1 MKYTPQHLGEN
12 QHDLAHLRISPFL
25 GIHSVSIFADRWRNE
40 QVAKL
45 GVRTWKVLYSLISIA
60 GLALMTLG
68 YLEARPQ
75 PITVWTPPSWA
86 WLITVYFSLISLI
99 LVAAAYVPRNA
110 IKLKLK
116 DPMLVGV
123 IIWAICHL
131 TTIGSLAGIIL
142 FGSFLLW
149 GILDLLSCRARRS
162 TLPPVKEKASATM
175 TLVTIAVGVVAF
187 LPFAHIAYGIVR
199 S

>member
-1 MKYTPQHLGEN
+1 MTLLICG
-12 QHDLAHLRISPFL
+12 LILFL
-25 GIHSVSIFADRWRNE
+25 GIHSVSIFADQWRND

-45 GVRTWKVLYSLISIA
+45 GVRTWKVLYSLIAIA

-75 PITVWTPPSWA
+75 PITIWSPPSWA
-86 WLITVYFSLISLI
+86 WLITVYFSLVSLI
-99 LVAAAYVPRNA
+99 LIAAAYVPRNA

-123 IIWAICHL
+123 IVWAIFHL

-142 FGSFLLW
+142 FGGFLIW
-149 GILDLLSCRARRS
+149 GILDLISCRARRS
-162 TLPPVKEKASATM
+162 NLPPVKEKASVVM
-175 TLVTIAVGVVAF
+175 TLATIAVGVVAF
-187 LPFAHIAYGIVR
+187 LPFAHIAFGIVR

>member
-1 MKYTPQHLGEN
+1 
-12 QHDLAHLRISPFL
+12 
-25 GIHSVSIFADRWRNE
+25 
-40 QVAKL
+40 
-45 GVRTWKVLYSLISIA
+45 
-60 GLALMTLG
+60 
-68 YLEARPQ
+68 
-75 PITVWTPPSWA
+75 
-86 WLITVYFSLISLI
+86 
-99 LVAAAYVPRNA
+99 VPRNA

-162 TLPPVKEKASATM
+162 TLPPVKKKASATM

-187 LPFAHIAYGIVR
+187 LPFAHIAFGIVR

>member
-1 MKYTPQHLGEN
+1 MTLLICG
-12 QHDLAHLRISPFL
+12 LVLFL

-149 GILDLLSCRARRS
+149 GILDLRSCRARRS

-187 LPFAHIAYGIVR
+187 LPFAHIAFGIVR

>member
-1 MKYTPQHLGEN
+1 MTLLICG
-12 QHDLAHLRISPFL
+12 LILFL
-25 GIHSVSIFADRWRNE
+25 GIHSVSIFADPWRNE

-68 YLEARPQ
+68 YLEARPH
-75 PITVWTPPSWA
+75 PITIWSPPSWA

-99 LVAAAYVPRNA
+99 LIAAAYVPRNA

-123 IIWAICHL
+123 IVWAICHL

-142 FGSFLLW
+142 FGSFLIW
-149 GILDLLSCRARRS
+149 GILDLISCRARRS
-162 TLPPVKEKASATM
+162 TLPPAKEKASVVM
-175 TLVTIAVGVVAF
+175 TLLTIAIGVVAF
-187 LPFAHIAYGIVR
+187 LPFAHIAFGIVR
-199 S
+199 C

>member
-1 MKYTPQHLGEN
+1 MTLLIGG
-12 QHDLAHLRISPFL
+12 LVLFL
-25 GIHSVSIFADRWRNE
+25 GIHSVSIFADRWRND
-40 QVAKL
+40 QIAKL

-75 PITVWTPPSWA
+75 PITIWSPPSWA
-86 WLITVYFSLISLI
+86 WLITVYFSLVALI

-123 IIWAICHL
+123 IVWAICHL

-149 GILDLLSCRARRS
+149 GILDLLSSRARRS
-162 TLPPVKEKASATM
+162 ALPPVIEKASVVM

-187 LPFAHIAYGIVR
+187 LPFAHIAFGIVR

>member
-1 MKYTPQHLGEN
+1 MTFLVCG
-12 QHDLAHLRISPFL
+12 LILFL
-25 GIHSVSIFADRWRNE
+25 GIHSVSIFADQWRNE

-45 GVRTWKVLYSLISIA
+45 GALTWKIIYSLISIA
-60 GLALMTLG
+60 GLVLMTVG

-75 PITVWTPPSWA
+75 PITIWSPPPWA
-86 WLITVYFSLISLI
+86 WQITVYFSLVSLI
-99 LVAAAYVPRNA
+99 LIAAAYVPNNA

-123 IIWAICHL
+123 IVWALCHL
-131 TTIGSLAGIIL
+131 TTIGSLAGILL
-142 FGSFLLW
+142 FGSFLIW
-149 GILDLLSCRARRS
+149 GILDLISCRARRARQ
-162 TLPPVKEKASATM
+162 PPTREKASVVM
-175 TLVTIAVGVVAF
+175 TLATIAAGTVAF

>member
-1 MKYTPQHLGEN
+1 MTLLICG
-12 QHDLAHLRISPFL
+12 LILFL
-25 GIHSVSIFADRWRNE
+25 GIHSVSIFADQWRND

-45 GVRTWKVLYSLISIA
+45 GALTWKLIYSLMSIV
-60 GLALMTLG
+60 GIALMTIG

-75 PITVWTPPSWA
+75 PITIWSPPSWA
-86 WLITVYFSLISLI
+86 WQITVYVSLVSLI
-99 LVAAAYVPRNA
+99 LIAAAYVPKNA

-123 IIWAICHL
+123 IVWAICHL
-131 TTIGSLAGIIL
+131 TTIGSLAGILL

-149 GILDLLSCRARRS
+149 GVLDLLSCRARRS
-162 TLPPVKEKASATM
+162 KPPLAQEKASVVM
-175 TLVTIAVGVVAF
+175 TLATIAAGTVAF
-187 LPFAHIAYGIVR
+187 LPFARIAYGVVR

>member
-131 TTIGSLAGIIL
+131 TTIGTLAGIIL

-149 GILDLLSCRARRS
+149 GILDLRSCRARRS